1 MKNKIKRGF
10 LLLVGLMACAHAVL
24 AADHL
29 AIVTQKGRAG
39 VIDLQGRVVLPLEY
53 KKIEVEQGE
62 TDAVILVEKD
72 GKYGMYDRQGKVII
86 APTFKKVGPFSDGM
100 LAARDREGWTF
111 YDRQG
116 KALASHY
123 DEVGPFSE
131 GLAAV
136 KTDGKWGYIDK
147 QGAYI
152 INM

>member
-1 MKNKIKRGF
+1 M
-10 LLLVGLMACAHAVL
+10 
-24 AADHL
+24 
-29 AIVTQKGRAG
+29 
-39 VIDLQGRVVLPLEY
+39 
-53 KKIEVEQGE
+53 EQGE
-62 TDAVILVEKD
+62 TEAVILVEKD

-86 APTFKKVGPFSDGM
+86 APTLKKVGTFSDGM

-152 INM
+152 LKPSIGRPSLLKKGMQPSSFRTAGCMLKRWNRPSCWKGKDCQ

>member
-1 MKNKIKRGF
+1 M
-10 LLLVGLMACAHAVL
+10 
-24 AADHL
+24 
-29 AIVTQKGRAG
+29 
-39 VIDLQGRVVLPLEY
+39 E
-53 KKIEVEQGE
+53 EGE

-100 LAARDREGWTF
+100 LAARDRKDGHFMTVRARPF
-111 YDRQG
+111 
-116 KALASHY
+116 ASHY

-147 QGAYI
+147 QELISLSPSIGKAQPFKEGYAAVKLQDRWMYVKKRR
-152 INM
+152 NRPSCWKGKDCQ